1 MENVVDKTILSEHVL
16 ASIASHCHEQ
26 GSDSCTSTS
35 PPLTD
40 AADTESDDTENG
52 EWKMTPQSKF
62 VKDEC
67 CRLIRKGVCIPAL
80 ARDEEIQGVHHRGHP
95 RVVGRRQS

>member
-1 MENVVDKTILSEHVL
+1 
-16 ASIASHCHEQ
+16 
-26 GSDSCTSTS
+26 
-35 PPLTD
+35 
-40 AADTESDDTENG
+40 
-52 EWKMTPQSKF
+52 MTPQSSF

-95 RVVGRRQS
+95 RVVVVRRLSVVVRFQVGDGDRRRDRGRQRRAKDADSRA

>member
-1 MENVVDKTILSEHVL
+1 MSLHQLHHIVMNKV
-16 ASIASHCHEQ
+16 AIAVQ
-26 GSDSCTSTS
+26 APP